1 MFYKKAI
8 LQILQYSLENNC
20 IGVSKPATLLK
31 RDSHTGDFREYC
43 IIFKNTYF
51 EKHLGAAASSINLLY
66 DFGAL
71 FWNFGISTSPL
82 LVLHYGDKIHKIRT
96 SFKILVSNKAT
107 LWRLKE
113 SQSNDKLLSKMSS
126 SYHME

>member
-1 MFYKKAI
+1 MI
-8 LQILQYSLENNC
+8 
-20 IGVSKPATLLK
+20 
-31 RDSHTGDFREYC
+31 
-43 IIFKNTYF
+43 
-51 EKHLGAAASSINLLY
+51 
-66 DFGAL
+66 AL

-113 SQSNDKLLSKMSS
+113 SHSNDKLLPKMSS